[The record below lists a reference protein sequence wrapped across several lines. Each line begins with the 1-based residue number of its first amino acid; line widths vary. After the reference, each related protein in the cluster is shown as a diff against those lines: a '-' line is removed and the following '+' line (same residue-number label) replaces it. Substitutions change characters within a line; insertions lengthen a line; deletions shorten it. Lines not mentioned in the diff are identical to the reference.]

1 MKTIFSLLLSLTL
14 SVAAFAHIP
23 QGATSQV
30 EVVITQKRILLV
42 ADELPVK
49 HLAVQIFDAAHQVI
63 MEKDFSSKTA
73 DWSIDV
79 SDLPTGSYSVQVGTQ
94 APIAFVKTA
103 SAGAF
108 KATL

>member
-14 SVAAFAHIP
+14 SVAAFAHTTP
-23 QGATSQV
+23 VATSQV

-49 HLAVQIFDAAHQVI
+49 HLAVQIFDATNRVI
-63 MEKDFSSKTA
+63 MEKDFTSKTA

-79 SDLPTGSYSVQVGTQ
+79 SELPTGTYTVQVGTQ
-94 APIAFVKTA
+94 TPVPFVKTA